1 MNILKYILL
10 KKIKF
15 LRQNSKKIFSKIRK
29 SILERT
35 NVQKYILE
43 RTNVQKYILER
54 TNVQNYANVRE
65 RS

>member
-1 MNILKYILL
+1 M
-10 KKIKF
+10 
-15 LRQNSKKIFSKIRK
+15 
-29 SILERT
+29 
-35 NVQKYILE
+35 KYILE